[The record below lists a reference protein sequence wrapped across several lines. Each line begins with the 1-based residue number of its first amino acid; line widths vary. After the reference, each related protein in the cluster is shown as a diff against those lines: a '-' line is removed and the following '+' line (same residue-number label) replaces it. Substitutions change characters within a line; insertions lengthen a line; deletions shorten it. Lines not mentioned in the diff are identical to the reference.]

1 MNPDAKFQLKQIILI
16 VWSKFAQKG
25 DQKGYFYS
33 KRENLNI
40 PIEFRIFE
48 LVHNSAQN

>member
-1 MNPDAKFQLKQIILI
+1 MNPEAKFQLKQIILI
-16 VWSKFAQKG
+16 VWRKFAQKG

-40 PIEFRIFE
+40 TIECRIFE
-48 LVHNSAQN
+48 LVYNGAQN